1 MPGTALLR
9 MEGITKSFPGVIAN
23 DGVDFEVAAGE
34 VHALLGENGSGK
46 TTLMNV
52 LYGMYRPD
60 AGRIVL
66 RGEEIQLHTPRDAI
80 RHGVGMVH
88 QHFMLVGVLTVA
100 QNIALALSAH
110 ERRPGPLVDLR
121 AASTR
126 IAEMSARY
134 GMPVDPHAR
143 VWQLPVG
150 VQQRVEILKALLRG
164 ADLLILDEPT
174 AVLTPAETVE
184 LFQTLRVLAREGRSV
199 VFITHKLGEVMET
212 ADRVT
217 VLRAGRAVGTV
228 ETSATTPAA
237 LARMMVGRDLAPLPD
252 RRPAAPGPAV
262 LRVEHLAV
270 RDDRSLPALRGVS
283 FAVASG
289 EILGVAGVDGNG
301 QRELAESIAGLR
313 QAEGGRVVFADAD
326 TARGPRARAIGHIS
340 EDRQRTGLIRDFTL
354 AENLILKSY
363 DRPPFSRW
371 WGLDLGAVRQ
381 ATERALAEFD
391 IRATGPDAL
400 AATLSG
406 GNQQK
411 LVLARELAL
420 DSRFVL
426 AVQPTRGLD
435 IGANDYVH
443 RRLLDARDRGA
454 AILLIS
460 TDLDEILTLGDRIL
474 VLYEG
479 ELMGVLPRAAASRD
493 LLGLMMAGTRL
504 DVAQE
509 LAR

>member
-1 MPGTALLR
+1 
-9 MEGITKSFPGVIAN
+9 MEGITKAFPGVIAN

-46 TTLMNV
+46 TTLMNA

-60 AGRIVL
+60 EGRIIL
-66 RGEEIQLHTPRDAI
+66 RGEEVQFHTPRDAI

-110 ERRPGPLVDLR
+110 ERRPGPLIDLG
-121 AASTR
+121 AAAAR

-134 GMPVDPHAR
+134 GMTVDPHAR

-164 ADLLILDEPT
+164 ADLLILDEPA

-228 ETSATTPAA
+228 DSSATTPAT
-237 LARMMVGRDLAPLPD
+237 LARMMVGHDLAPLPD

-262 LRVEHLAV
+262 LRVDELTV

-301 QRELAESIAGLR
+301 QRELAEAIAGLR
-313 QAEGGRVVFADAD
+313 DAESGRVIFADAD
-326 TARGPRARAIGHIS
+326 TVRGPRARAIGHIP

-363 DRPPFSRW
+363 DRPPFARW
-371 WGLDLGAVRQ
+371 WGLDLGAIRQ
-381 ATERALAEFD
+381 ATERALREFD
-391 IRATGPDAL
+391 IRATGFDAL

-460 TDLDEILTLGDRIL
+460 TDLDEILALSDRIL

-479 ELMGVLPRAAASRD
+479 EVMGVLLRAAASRD

-504 DVAQE
+504 DLAQG

>member
-184 LFQTLRVLAREGRSV
+184 LFQTLRVLAREGRSIIV
-199 VFITHKLGEVMET
+199 ISSEMPEVIGLCTRVAVMREGHLVGILEGE
-212 ADRVT
+212 
-217 VLRAGRAVGTV
+217 
-228 ETSATTPAA
+228 
-237 LARMMVGRDLAPLPD
+237 
-252 RRPAAPGPAV
+252 
-262 LRVEHLAV
+262 
-270 RDDRSLPALRGVS
+270 
-283 FAVASG
+283 
-289 EILGVAGVDGNG
+289 EISEQMIMRYA
-301 QRELAESIAGLR
+301 AGLR
-313 QAEGGRVVFADAD
+313 R
-326 TARGPRARAIGHIS
+326 
-340 EDRQRTGLIRDFTL
+340 
-354 AENLILKSY
+354 K
-363 DRPPFSRW
+363 
-371 WGLDLGAVRQ
+371 
-381 ATERALAEFD
+381 
-391 IRATGPDAL
+391 
-400 AATLSG
+400 AAG
-406 GNQQK
+406 
-411 LVLARELAL
+411 
-420 DSRFVL
+420 
-426 AVQPTRGLD
+426 
-435 IGANDYVH
+435 
-443 RRLLDARDRGA
+443 
-454 AILLIS
+454 
-460 TDLDEILTLGDRIL
+460 
-474 VLYEG
+474 
-479 ELMGVLPRAAASRD
+479 
-493 LLGLMMAGTRL
+493 
-504 DVAQE
+504 
-509 LAR
+509 